1 MKKHPFKHLLT
12 FGLITLMVAGCNNAG
27 KKSQTT
33 TSEGKKATVEAEIFD
48 PVKLKDQIIDIVQK
62 SPSGTEL
69 VDMLNQAGASYI
81 IDITIPAENAEKM
94 MTTTTKSLGQGMYA
108 FDTKY
113 AAVYNRG
120 DIALKLNNIL
130 SKFITDLGI
139 TGDVDVAKKY
149 NDRISK
155 NKENKDSLN
164 VLTTNVINEYNQMMI
179 DSQHP
184 GVYALSAIGGNMEAI
199 YILSQM
205 ALYAKDN
212 TKLLLLM
219 SNQNE
224 RVKSMAQLL
233 EIMSGDETVR
243 PYFESMKPVI
253 QFFEENKTI
262 GNPELNKIAPEIEK
276 VRNGMIQ

>member
-1 MKKHPFKHLLT
+1 
-12 FGLITLMVAGCNNAG
+12 
-27 KKSQTT
+27 
-33 TSEGKKATVEAEIFD
+33 
-48 PVKLKDQIIDIVQK
+48 
-62 SPSGTEL
+62 
-69 VDMLNQAGASYI
+69 
-81 IDITIPAENAEKM
+81 
-94 MTTTTKSLGQGMYA
+94 
-108 FDTKY
+108 
-113 AAVYNRG
+113 
-120 DIALKLNNIL
+120 
-130 SKFITDLGI
+130 
-139 TGDVDVAKKY
+139 
-149 NDRISK
+149 
-155 NKENKDSLN
+155 
-164 VLTTNVINEYNQMMI
+164 MI

-219 SNQNE
+219 SNQTE